1 MAKGYLAMRAAMQSI
16 IMTERMI
23 RIMAEGL
30 AWRVDWR

>member
-1 MAKGYLAMRAAMQSI
+1 MRAAMQSI
-16 IMTERMI
+16 MMTERMI